1 MAAKYSYPY
10 KKKNKNHRNKGI
22 LHNDRRV
29 SSPGRCN
36 ISNVYGLIYKIV
48 SQYMRQKL
56 IELEEKMHKSESQLE
71 LKMCTLFSK

>member
-1 MAAKYSYPY
+1 MAAKYSYPC
-10 KKKNKNHRNKGI
+10 KKKNKNHRNKGL

-36 ISNVYGLIYKIV
+36 ISNVYALYKIV
-48 SQYMRQKL
+48 SQYVRQKL

-71 LKMCTLFSK
+71 LEMSTLFSK